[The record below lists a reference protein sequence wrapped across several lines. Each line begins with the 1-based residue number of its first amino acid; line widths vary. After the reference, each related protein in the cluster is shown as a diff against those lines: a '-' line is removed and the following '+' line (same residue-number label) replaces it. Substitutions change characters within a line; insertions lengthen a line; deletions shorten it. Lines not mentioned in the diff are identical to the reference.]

1 MAENFR
7 LPAASMDELLK
18 VIQAYANAKEG
29 TAMSI
34 DEIAQATG
42 MPRTSV
48 SANNGFLV
56 QVGLIGEGNK
66 KAATET
72 GRSLGRAYMSRIT
85 DEINR
90 IWKEIVA
97 EDDFLNRM
105 ISAVRIRGGMDKTS
119 FINHIIYSSG
129 QNDNKKTRTG
139 AGAIID
145 IMKSVSLI
153 DETDGKITVI
163 DNAVALVGEKKEES
177 SIEKTENDI
186 IIEKRKIY
194 GNNASVVIN
203 INVNCGVN
211 ELDDLACKI
220 KKILETINE

>member
-7 LPAASMDELLK
+7 LPAASMEELLK
-18 VIQAYANAKEG
+18 VIQAYANVKEG
-29 TAMSI
+29 VALSI

-66 KAATET
+66 KAATEI
-72 GRSLGRAYMSRIT
+72 GRSLGRAYMSKIT
-85 DEINR
+85 DEVER

-97 EDDFLNRM
+97 EDDFLSRM

-119 FINHIIYSSG
+119 FVNHIIYSSG
-129 QNDNKKTRTG
+129 QNDNKKTRAG
-139 AGAIID
+139 ANAIID
-145 IMKSVSLI
+145 ILKSISLI

-163 DNAVALVGEKKEES
+163 DSVESLLDDKKGELLSKTTKEENAVEQKVIQGNKAS
-177 SIEKTENDI
+177 I
-186 IIEKRKIY
+186 II
-194 GNNASVVIN
+194 NV
-203 INVNCGVN
+203 NVNCGVN
-211 ELDDLACKI
+211 EIDDLICKI
-220 KKILETINE
+220 RELLKLTNE

>member
-7 LPAASMDELLK
+7 LPAASMEELLK
-18 VIQAYANAKEG
+18 VIQAYANGKEG

-34 DEIAQATG
+34 DEISQATG

-66 KAATET
+66 KAATEV
-72 GRSLGRAYMSRIT
+72 GRSLGRAYMSKIT
-85 DEINR
+85 NEVER

-105 ISAVRIRGGMDKTS
+105 ISAVRIRGGMNKTS
-119 FINHIIYSSG
+119 FVNHIIYSSG
-129 QNDNKKTRTG
+129 QNDSKKSRTG

-145 IMKSVSLI
+145 IMKSVSLV

-163 DNAVALVGEKKEES
+163 DNAVASDDEKKEEHL
-177 SIEKTENDI
+177 IEKKEDSV
-186 IIEKRKIY
+186 IIEKRKVY
-194 GNNASVVIN
+194 SNAASII
-203 INVNCGVN
+203 INVNVNCDVN
-211 ELDDLACKI
+211 ELDNLACKI
-220 KKILETINE
+220 KELLETIND

>member
-7 LPAASMDELLK
+7 LPAASMEELLK

-66 KAATET
+66 KAATEI
-72 GRSLGRAYMSRIT
+72 GRSLGRAYMSKIT
-85 DEINR
+85 DEVER

-105 ISAVRIRGGMDKTS
+105 LSAVRIRGGMDKAS
-119 FINHIIYSSG
+119 FVNHIIYSSG
-129 QNDNKKTRTG
+129 QNDNKKTRAG
-139 AGAIID
+139 ASAIID

-163 DNAVALVGEKKEES
+163 DNAVALSIEKKEEPS
-177 SIEKTENDI
+177 EVRTEENI
-186 IIEKRKIY
+186 IVEQRKKY
-194 GNNASVVIN
+194 GSNTSVVIN
-203 INVNCGVN
+203 INVNCDVN

-220 KKILETINE
+220 KELLQTINE

>member
-7 LPAASMDELLK
+7 LPAASMEELLK

-72 GRSLGRAYMSRIT
+72 GRNLGRAYMSKIT
-85 DEINR
+85 DEVER

-105 ISAVRIRGGMDKTS
+105 ISAVRIRGGMDKAS
-119 FINHIIYSSG
+119 FVNHIIYSSG

-139 AGAIID
+139 ATAVID

-163 DNAVALVGEKKEES
+163 ENALALSSEEKAESLTEKSDDSILVGQ
-177 SIEKTENDI
+177 
-186 IIEKRKIY
+186 RKIY

-203 INVNCGVN
+203 INVNCSVD

-220 KKILETINE
+220 KELLKTINE